1 MKSIKIIASLI
12 LLFSIQSI
20 VAQYGQ
26 GGYGQ
31 GGMGQGGM
39 GQGGMGQ
46 GGYGQGGMGS
56 GMVGNP
62 NMQNQQRSQP
72 KEPAIEE
79 TVKKVV
85 DRLNEQLKLDEL
97 QVIAISNIITQN
109 IKKQNA
115 IIKKEEGSNEEKTNE
130 LKAISEK
137 MDLDILILLN
147 KDQKTKYKLLA
158 EDAKKQQ
165 EAYSRRNR

>member
-1 MKSIKIIASLI
+1 MKSIKFISSLI
-12 LLFSIQSI
+12 LLFSMQTI
-20 VAQYGQ
+20 VAQYGQGYGGYGQ

-31 GGMGQGGM
+31 GGMGGGM
-39 GQGGMGQ
+39 G
-46 GGYGQGGMGS
+46 
-56 GMVGNP
+56 GNP
-62 NMQNQQRSQP
+62 NMQNQQRTQP

-79 TVKKVV
+79 TVKKVL
-85 DRLNEQLKLDEL
+85 DRLNTQLKFDEL
-97 QVIAISNIITQN
+97 QVIAVSNIITDC

-115 IIKKEEGSNEEKTNE
+115 ILKKEDGDKDEKTNE

-137 MDLDILILLN
+137 MDLDIMILLN
-147 KDQKTKYKLLA
+147 KDQKAKYKLLS

>member
-1 MKSIKIIASLI
+1 MKSIKIICSLI
-12 LLFSIQSI
+12 LLFSMQSL

-31 GGMGQGGM
+31 GG
-39 GQGGMGQ
+39 
-46 GGYGQGGMGS
+46 YGQGGMGG
-56 GMVGNP
+56 GMGGNP

-79 TVKKVV
+79 TVKKVM
-85 DRLNEQLKLDEL
+85 DRFNEQLKLDEL
-97 QVIAISNIITQN
+97 QVIAVSNIITEC

-115 IIKKEEGSNEEKTNE
+115 ILKKEDGGNEEKANE

-147 KDQKTKYKLLA
+147 KDQKTKYKLMS
-158 EDAKKQQ
+158 EDSKKQQ

>member
-1 MKSIKIIASLI
+1 MKSIKIISTLI
-12 LLFSIQSI
+12 LLFSIQTIS
-20 VAQYGQ
+20 AQFGQ
-26 GGYGQ
+26 GGYGGYGQ
-31 GGMGQGGM
+31 GGMGMGM
-39 GQGGMGQ
+39 GNGMG
-46 GGYGQGGMGS
+46 
-56 GMVGNP
+56 GNP

-85 DRLNEQLKLDEL
+85 DRLNQQLKLDEL

-115 IIKKEEGSNEEKTNE
+115 IIKKEEGGNEEKAAE

-137 MDLDILILLN
+137 MDLDIMILLN
-147 KDQKTKYKLLA
+147 KDQKVKYKLLA

-165 EAYSRRNR
+165 EAYSRTNR

>member
-1 MKSIKIIASLI
+1 MKSIKIITSLI
-12 LLFSIQSI
+12 LLFTIQSL

-31 GGMGQGGM
+31 GGMGQRGMGGGM
-39 GQGGMGQ
+39 GQD
-46 GGYGQGGMGS
+46 GMGS
-56 GMVGNP
+56 GMGGNP

-79 TVKKVV
+79 TVKKVM
-85 DRLNEQLKLDEL
+85 DRFNEQLKLDEL
-97 QVIAISNIITQN
+97 QVIAVSNIITEC

-115 IIKKEEGSNEEKTNE
+115 ILKKEDGGNEEKANE

-147 KDQKTKYKLLA
+147 KDQKAKYKLMS
-158 EDAKKQQ
+158 EDSKKQQ

>member
-1 MKSIKIIASLI
+1 MKSIKFISSLI
-12 LLFSIQSI
+12 LLFSMQAI
-20 VAQYGQ
+20 VAQYGQGYGGYGQ

-31 GGMGQGGM
+31 GGMGGGM
-39 GQGGMGQ
+39 G
-46 GGYGQGGMGS
+46 
-56 GMVGNP
+56 GNP
-62 NMQNQQRSQP
+62 NMQNQQRTQP

-79 TVKKVV
+79 TVKKVL
-85 DRLNEQLKLDEL
+85 DRLNTQLKFDEL
-97 QVIAISNIITQN
+97 QVIAVSNIITDC

-115 IIKKEEGSNEEKTNE
+115 ILKKEDGDKDEKTNE

-137 MDLDILILLN
+137 MDLDIMILLN
-147 KDQKTKYKLLA
+147 KDQKEKYKLLS

>member
-1 MKSIKIIASLI
+1 MKSIKFISSLI
-12 LLFSIQSI
+12 LLFSMQSI

-31 GGMGQGGM
+31 GGYGQGGM
-39 GQGGMGQ
+39 GQS
-46 GGYGQGGMGS
+46 GYG
-56 GMVGNP
+56 GNP

-79 TVKKVV
+79 TVKKVM
-85 DRLNEQLKLDEL
+85 DRINEQLKLDEL
-97 QVIAISNIITQN
+97 QVIAVSNIITEC

-115 IIKKEEGSNEEKTNE
+115 ILKKEDGGNEEKANE

-147 KDQKTKYKLLA
+147 KDQKAKYKLMS
-158 EDAKKQQ
+158 EDSKKQQ

>member
-1 MKSIKIIASLI
+1 MKSIKIIGSLI
-12 LLFSIQSI
+12 LLFSMQSI

-31 GGMGQGGM
+31 GGYGQGGM
-39 GQGGMGQ
+39 GQS
-46 GGYGQGGMGS
+46 GYG
-56 GMVGNP
+56 GNP

-79 TVKKVV
+79 TVKKVM
-85 DRLNEQLKLDEL
+85 DRFNEQLKLDEL
-97 QVIAISNIITQN
+97 QVIAVSNIITEC

-115 IIKKEEGSNEEKTNE
+115 ILKKEDGGNEEKANE

-147 KDQKTKYKLLA
+147 KDQKAKYKLMS
-158 EDAKKQQ
+158 EDSKKQQ

>member
-1 MKSIKIIASLI
+1 MKSIKIICTLI
-12 LLFSIQSI
+12 LLFSIHSI
-20 VAQYGQ
+20 SAQFGQ
-26 GGYGQ
+26 GGMGGGMGGMG

-39 GQGGMGQ
+39 MGGGMN
-46 GGYGQGGMGS
+46 
-56 GMVGNP
+56 GNR
-62 NMQNQQRSQP
+62 NMQPQRSQP

-85 DRLNEQLKLDEL
+85 DRLNQQLILDEL
-97 QVIAISNIITQN
+97 QVIAISNIITEN

-115 IIKKEEGSNEEKTNE
+115 IIKKEEGGNEEKANE
-130 LKAISEK
+130 LKAIAEK
-137 MDLDILILLN
+137 MDLDIMILLN
-147 KDQKTKYKLLA
+147 KDQKAKYKLLA

>member
-1 MKSIKIIASLI
+1 MKSIKIICSLI
-12 LLFSIQSI
+12 LLFSMQSL

-31 GGMGQGGM
+31 GGMGQRGMGGGM
-39 GQGGMGQ
+39 GQDGMGGGMG
-46 GGYGQGGMGS
+46 
-56 GMVGNP
+56 GNP

-79 TVKKVV
+79 TVKKVM
-85 DRLNEQLKLDEL
+85 DRFNEQLKLDEL
-97 QVIAISNIITQN
+97 QVIAVSNIITEC
-109 IKKQNA
+109 IKKQNV
-115 IIKKEEGSNEEKTNE
+115 ILKKEDGSNEEKANE

-147 KDQKTKYKLLA
+147 KDQKAKYKLLS
-158 EDAKKQQ
+158 EDAKKQK

>member
-1 MKSIKIIASLI
+1 MQA
-12 LLFSIQSI
+12 I
-20 VAQYGQ
+20 VAQYGQGYGGYGQ

-31 GGMGQGGM
+31 GGMGGGM
-39 GQGGMGQ
+39 G
-46 GGYGQGGMGS
+46 
-56 GMVGNP
+56 GNP
-62 NMQNQQRSQP
+62 NMQNQQRTQP

-79 TVKKVV
+79 TVKKVL
-85 DRLNEQLKLDEL
+85 DRLNTQLKFDEL
-97 QVIAISNIITQN
+97 QVIAVSNIITDC

-115 IIKKEEGSNEEKTNE
+115 ILKKEDGDKDEKTNE

-137 MDLDILILLN
+137 MDLDIMILLN
-147 KDQKTKYKLLA
+147 KDQKAKYKLLS

>member
-1 MKSIKIIASLI
+1 MKSIKIIISLI

-31 GGMGQGGM
+31 GGYGQGGMGM
-39 GQGGMGQ
+39 GQGGMGM
-46 GGYGQGGMGS
+46 GQGGMGG
-56 GMVGNP
+56 GMGGNP
-62 NMQNQQRSQP
+62 NMQNQQRSKP

-97 QVIAISNIITQN
+97 QVIAISNIITEN

-115 IIKKEEGSNEEKTNE
+115 IIKKEEGSNEEKANE
-130 LKAISEK
+130 LKAVSEK
-137 MDLDILILLN
+137 MDLDIMILLS
-147 KDQKTKYKLLA
+147 KDQKAKYKLLA
-158 EDAKKQQ
+158 EDAKKQR
-165 EAYSRRNR
+165 EAYSRTNR

>member
-1 MKSIKIIASLI
+1 MKSIKIICSLI
-12 LLFSIQSI
+12 LLFSMQSL

-31 GGMGQGGM
+31 GGMGQRGMGGGM
-39 GQGGMGQ
+39 GQDGMG
-46 GGYGQGGMGS
+46 
-56 GMVGNP
+56 GNP

-79 TVKKVV
+79 TVKKVM
-85 DRLNEQLKLDEL
+85 DRFNEQLKLDEL
-97 QVIAISNIITQN
+97 QVIAVSNIITEC

-115 IIKKEEGSNEEKTNE
+115 ILKKEDGGNEEKANE

-147 KDQKTKYKLLA
+147 KDQKAKYKLLS
-158 EDAKKQQ
+158 EDAKKQK

>member
-1 MKSIKIIASLI
+1 MNSIKYISILI
-12 LLFSIQSI
+12 LLFSMQS
-20 VAQYGQ
+20 VSAQFGQ
-26 GGYGQ
+26 GGMG

-39 GQGGMGQ
+39 GQGRMGNGMG
-46 GGYGQGGMGS
+46 
-56 GMVGNP
+56 GNP

-85 DRLNEQLKLDEL
+85 NQLNEQLKLDEL
-97 QVIAISNIITQN
+97 QFIAISNIITEN
-109 IKKQNA
+109 IKKQTA
-115 IIKKEEGSNEEKTNE
+115 IIKKEEGGNEEKANE
-130 LKAISEK
+130 LKAIGEK
-137 MDLDILILLN
+137 MNLDIMILLN
-147 KDQKTKYKLLA
+147 KDQKVKYKLIA

>member
-1 MKSIKIIASLI
+1 MKSMKIISSII
-12 LLFSIQSI
+12 LLFTIHSIS
-20 VAQYGQ
+20 AQYGQGGYGGYGQ

-31 GGMGQGGM
+31 GGMGNGM
-39 GQGGMGQ
+39 I
-46 GGYGQGGMGS
+46 
-56 GMVGNP
+56 GNP

-115 IIKKEEGSNEEKTNE
+115 IIKKEDGGNEEKATE

-137 MDLDILILLN
+137 MDLDIMILLN
-147 KDQKTKYKLLA
+147 KDQKVKYKLLA

-165 EAYSRRNR
+165 EAYSRKNR

>member
-1 MKSIKIIASLI
+1 MKSIKIITSLI
-12 LLFSIQSI
+12 LLFTIQSL

-31 GGMGQGGM
+31 GG
-39 GQGGMGQ
+39 
-46 GGYGQGGMGS
+46 YGQGGMGG
-56 GMVGNP
+56 GMGGNP

-79 TVKKVV
+79 TVKKVM
-85 DRLNEQLKLDEL
+85 DRFNEQLKLDEL
-97 QVIAISNIITQN
+97 QVIAVSNIITEC

-115 IIKKEEGSNEEKTNE
+115 ILKKEDGGNEEKANE

-147 KDQKTKYKLLA
+147 KDQKTKYKLMS
-158 EDAKKQQ
+158 EDSKKQQ

>member
-1 MKSIKIIASLI
+1 MKSIKIICTLI
-12 LLFSIQSI
+12 LLFSMQSI
-20 VAQYGQ
+20 SAQFGQ
-26 GGYGQ
+26 GGMGGGMGGMG

-39 GQGGMGQ
+39 GGGMG
-46 GGYGQGGMGS
+46 GGMN
-56 GMVGNP
+56 GNR
-62 NMQNQQRSQP
+62 NMQPQRSQP

-85 DRLNEQLKLDEL
+85 DRLNQQLKLDEL
-97 QVIAISNIITQN
+97 QVIAISNIITEN

-115 IIKKEEGSNEEKTNE
+115 IIKKEEGGNEEKANE
-130 LKAISEK
+130 LKAIAEK
-137 MDLDILILLN
+137 MDLDIMILLN
-147 KDQKTKYKLLA
+147 KDQKAKYKLLA

>member
-1 MKSIKIIASLI
+1 MKSMKIISSII
-12 LLFSIQSI
+12 LLFTIHSIS
-20 VAQYGQ
+20 AQYGQGGYGGYGQGGYGQ

-31 GGMGQGGM
+31 GGMGNGM
-39 GQGGMGQ
+39 I
-46 GGYGQGGMGS
+46 
-56 GMVGNP
+56 GNP

-115 IIKKEEGSNEEKTNE
+115 IIKKEDGGNEEKATE

-137 MDLDILILLN
+137 MDLDIMILLN
-147 KDQKTKYKLLA
+147 KDQKVKYKLLA

-165 EAYSRRNR
+165 EAYSRKNR

>member
-1 MKSIKIIASLI
+1 MKSMKIISSII
-12 LLFSIQSI
+12 LLFTIHSIS
-20 VAQYGQ
+20 AQYGQGGYGGYGQ

-31 GGMGQGGM
+31 GGMGN
-39 GQGGMGQ
+39 
-46 GGYGQGGMGS
+46 
-56 GMVGNP
+56 GMVGHP

-115 IIKKEEGSNEEKTNE
+115 IIKKEDGGNEEKATE

-137 MDLDILILLN
+137 MDLDIMILLN
-147 KDQKTKYKLLA
+147 KDQKVKYKLLA

-165 EAYSRRNR
+165 EAYSRKNR

>member
-1 MKSIKIIASLI
+1 MKSIKIICTLI
-12 LLFSIQSI
+12 LLFSMQSI
-20 VAQYGQ
+20 SAQFGQ
-26 GGYGQ
+26 GGMG

-39 GQGGMGQ
+39 GGGMG
-46 GGYGQGGMGS
+46 GGMNG
-56 GMVGNP
+56 GMNGNR
-62 NMQNQQRSQP
+62 NMQPQRSQP

-85 DRLNEQLKLDEL
+85 DRLNQQLKLDEL
-97 QVIAISNIITQN
+97 QVIAISNIITEN

-115 IIKKEEGSNEEKTNE
+115 IIKKEEGGNEEKANE
-130 LKAISEK
+130 LKAIAEK
-137 MDLDILILLN
+137 MDLDIMILLN
-147 KDQKTKYKLLA
+147 KDQKAKYKLLA

>member
-1 MKSIKIIASLI
+1 MKSIKIISILI
-12 LLFSIQSI
+12 LLFSMQTIN
-20 VAQYGQ
+20 AQFGQ

-46 GGYGQGGMGS
+46 GGFG
-56 GMVGNP
+56 GNP

-79 TVKKVV
+79 IAKKIVN
-85 DRLNEQLKLDEL
+85 RLNEQLKLDEL
-97 QVIAISNIITQN
+97 QIIAVSNIVTEN
-109 IKKQNA
+109 VKKQNA
-115 IIKKEEGSNEEKTNE
+115 ILKKEEGGNEEKVNE

-137 MDLDILILLN
+137 MDLDIMILLN
-147 KDQKTKYKLLA
+147 KDQKAKYKLLT
-158 EDAKKQQ
+158 EDNKKQQ
-165 EAYSRRNR
+165 EAYSRMNR

>member
-1 MKSIKIIASLI
+1 MKSIKIISFLI
-12 LLFSIQSI
+12 LVFSMQSV

-31 GGMGQGGM
+31 GGYGQGGY
-39 GQGGMGQ
+39 GQRGYGQ
-46 GGYGQGGMGS
+46 GGYGQGGYGGS
-56 GMVGNP
+56 P

-79 TVKKVV
+79 TVKKVM
-85 DRLNEQLKLDEL
+85 DRLNGQLKLDEL
-97 QVIAISNIITQN
+97 QYIAVSNIITEN
-109 IKKQNA
+109 VKKQNA
-115 IIKKEEGSNEEKTNE
+115 IIKKEEGSNEEKVNE

-137 MDLDILILLN
+137 MDLDIMILLN
-147 KDQKTKYKLLA
+147 KDQKEKYKLMS
-158 EDAKKQQ
+158 EDSKKQQ

>member
-1 MKSIKIIASLI
+1 MKSMKIISSII
-12 LLFSIQSI
+12 LLFTIHSIS
-20 VAQYGQ
+20 AQYGQGGYGGYGQ

-31 GGMGQGGM
+31 GGMGN
-39 GQGGMGQ
+39 
-46 GGYGQGGMGS
+46 

-115 IIKKEEGSNEEKTNE
+115 IIKKEDGGNEEKATE

-137 MDLDILILLN
+137 MDLDIMILLN
-147 KDQKTKYKLLA
+147 KDQKVKYKLLA

-165 EAYSRRNR
+165 EAYSRKNR

>member
-1 MKSIKIIASLI
+1 MKSIKIIGSLI
-12 LLFSIQSI
+12 LLFSMQSI

-31 GGMGQGGM
+31 GGYGQGGM
-39 GQGGMGQ
+39 GQS
-46 GGYGQGGMGS
+46 GYG
-56 GMVGNP
+56 GNP

-79 TVKKVV
+79 TVKKVM
-85 DRLNEQLKLDEL
+85 DRINEQLKLDEL
-97 QVIAISNIITQN
+97 QVIAVSNIITEC

-115 IIKKEEGSNEEKTNE
+115 ILKKEDGGNEEKANE

-147 KDQKTKYKLLA
+147 KDQKAKYKLMS
-158 EDAKKQQ
+158 EDSKKQQ

>member
-1 MKSIKIIASLI
+1 MKSIKIICSLI
-12 LLFSIQSI
+12 LLFSMQSI
-20 VAQYGQ
+20 VAQYGQGGYGQ

-39 GQGGMGQ
+39 GGGMG
-46 GGYGQGGMGS
+46 
-56 GMVGNP
+56 GNP

-79 TVKKVV
+79 TVKKVM
-85 DRLNEQLKLDEL
+85 DRFNEQLKLDEL
-97 QVIAISNIITQN
+97 QVIAVSNIITEC

-115 IIKKEEGSNEEKTNE
+115 ILKKEDGGNEEKANE
-130 LKAISEK
+130 LKAITEK

-147 KDQKTKYKLLA
+147 KDQKTKYKLMS
-158 EDAKKQQ
+158 EDSKKQQ

>member
-1 MKSIKIIASLI
+1 MKSIKIICSLF

-20 VAQYGQ
+20 SAQFGQ
-26 GGYGQ
+26 GGFGQ
-31 GGMGQGGM
+31 GGMGQGRM
-39 GQGGMGQ
+39 GGGMGN
-46 GGYGQGGMGS
+46 GMGN
-56 GMVGNP
+56 GMGGNP
-62 NMQNQQRSQP
+62 NMQNQQRAQP

-85 DRLNEQLKLDEL
+85 NQLNEQLKLDEL
-97 QVIAISNIITQN
+97 QVIAVSNIITEY

-137 MDLDILILLN
+137 MDLDIMILLN
-147 KDQKTKYKLLA
+147 KGQKEKYKLLA
-158 EDAKKQQ
+158 EDAKKQR